1 MLLFARGSSGTGT
14 RPAYLR
20 EIASG
25 CIKVSID
32 ARDFQWLERNIEPTG
47 ANRSRMLFDGRMLCF
62 HCKFIFFSIRRMR
75 NNFFFL
81 LSHTFSQ
88 LFLIYIFIHIK
99 KKKSISLSFLDR
111 KRKDHKCDIFPQRFP
126 YPQSS
131 FYFYFFF
138 SSQYR
143 NISINHRSIQN
154 HRPPFPVLE
163 HDETRLISSRRN
175 PFPCKRAKRSI
186 SLPVTYVRVP

>member
-47 ANRSRMLFDGRMLCF
+47 ANRSRMLFDGRMLF

-81 LSHTFSQ
+81 LSHTFPQ

-99 KKKSISLSFLDR
+99 KKNRYPFHFSIEKEKITSAIFSLNDSPIHNRPFIFIFFFISISKYL
-111 KRKDHKCDIFPQRFP
+111 HK
-126 YPQSS
+126 S
-131 FYFYFFF
+131 
-138 SSQYR
+138 
-143 NISINHRSIQN
+143 SINSESPSPLPR
-154 HRPPFPVLE
+154 FGA
-163 HDETRLISSRRN
+163 RRN
-175 PFPCKRAKRSI
+175 ATNFLPAKSV
-186 SLPVTYVRVP
+186 SM